1 MNGQDGGG
9 RIEHA
14 LAGGR
19 RAYVHVVR
27 GAVSVNGVALSGGD
41 AALLEGEAQVSLDQA
56 KDAEVLFFD
65 LQA

>member
-1 MNGQDGGG
+1 MDPK
-9 RIEHA
+9 RK
-14 LAGGR
+14 
-19 RAYVHVVR
+19 AYVHVVR